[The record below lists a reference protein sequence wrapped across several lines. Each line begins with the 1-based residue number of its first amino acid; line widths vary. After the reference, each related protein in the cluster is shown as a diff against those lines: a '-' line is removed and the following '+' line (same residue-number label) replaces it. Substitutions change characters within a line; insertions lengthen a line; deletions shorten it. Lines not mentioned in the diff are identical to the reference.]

1 MKKRRLTDFLLTEIS
16 GVDNPAQPTAKMS
29 IMKRHDFVSKYL
41 DCSTAANIQSFP
53 ERLKL
58 NEQEKILWQTR
69 DNIYPLFDALNSTVS
84 NVVSDGN
91 LSISQKELKIASIVN
106 DFYISVVREIPD
118 LEQELIKF
126 LKRAGTSGN
135 LPDGENMS
143 AEELKKSHAEEVA
156 KFEAEKAELA
166 KKLAEVEAVAKMD
179 DSEKLV
185 YKAMSDKE
193 KAEWLKLSEDEKK
206 KKKEEMSKRDETIV
220 VDGASVSKSVVGDA
234 MFAVLKRQSDLEA
247 QVAKANESVEMAR
260 LEKRAVEEFGKM
272 AGTPAEI
279 ANVLKSIKS
288 LDETVVKFVEG
299 LMTKENELA
308 KKASETIGTKQDA
321 VAKSD
326 TTTKAV
332 TEIMKRDNVS
342 QRVAMETVVK
352 ERPELFN

>member
-29 IMKRHDFVSKYL
+29 IMKRHVTDS
-41 DCSTAANIQSFP
+41 D
-53 ERLKL
+53 LK
-58 NEQEKILWQTR
+58 KH
-69 DNIYPLFDALNSTVS
+69 
-84 NVVSDGN
+84 
-91 LSISQKELKIASIVN
+91 
-106 DFYISVVREIPD
+106 
-118 LEQELIKF
+118 
-126 LKRAGTSGN
+126 AGTSGN

-220 VDGASVSKSVVGDA
+220 VDGESVSKSAVGDA

-272 AGTPAEI
+272 AGTPTEI
-279 ANVLKSIKS
+279 ANVLKSLKS

-321 VAKSD
+321 VAKAD
-326 TTTKAV
+326 TMDKAV
-332 TEIMKRDNVS
+332 AEIMKRDNVTK
-342 QRVAMETVVK
+342 RVAMELIVS